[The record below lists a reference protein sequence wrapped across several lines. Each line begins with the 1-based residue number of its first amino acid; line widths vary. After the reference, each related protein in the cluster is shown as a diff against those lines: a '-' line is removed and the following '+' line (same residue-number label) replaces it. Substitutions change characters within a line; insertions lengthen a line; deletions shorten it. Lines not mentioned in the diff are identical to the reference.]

1 VNARTRR
8 CELEQRSR
16 KRGRRQRPPATGT
29 TATAESGAERDAA
42 TGTTA
47 TAGARVGGIP
57 TARTGNPP
65 PVSRSE
71 ARNAAVRESLE
82 PLMPG
87 ERPLAVTVGA
97 VLCGLSATG
106 NLIAYIAGAK
116 IAGKHP
122 AAGGIMV
129 FSLLMFACA
138 VGLWRMWYPAVLAFM
153 VVLAIVVALFALLW
167 LEASNALGFIV
178 PPLIIVGAGLEFI
191 KLVRA
196 LSRIQMPKP
205 PSR

>member
-1 VNARTRR
+1 
-8 CELEQRSR
+8 LDQRSR
-16 KRGRRQRPPATGT
+16 KRGRRQRQVQAAAPPAIG
-29 TATAESGAERDAA
+29 
-42 TGTTA
+42 
-47 TAGARVGGIP
+47 
-57 TARTGNPP
+57 
-65 PVSRSE
+65 RSE
-71 ARNAAVRESLE
+71 ARNAAVRASLE

-87 ERPLAVTVGA
+87 ERPPAVTVGA
-97 VLCGLSATG
+97 VLCALSAAG

-122 AAGGIMV
+122 AAGGIIV

-138 VGLWRMWYPAVLAFM
+138 VGLWRMWYPAVLVFM
-153 VVLAIVVALFALLW
+153 VVLAIIVALFALLW
-167 LEASNALGFIV
+167 LEASNALGFTV
-178 PPLIIVGAGLEFI
+178 PPLIIAGVGFLFI